1 MGSVLILD
9 RRFWKAARD
18 CTLRPVMVLVLTT
31 PWQSRI
37 VPRTES
43 QLTSIDSSTRYELSS
58 INEFELK
65 SIDWYG
71 KPGLVRWGENTEGTG
86 SFAELSQTLWAFC
99 KSRSYWP
106 QEPSALNWRV
116 GVECFYT
123 PRRVAGAEWI
133 SSQAAGKYLDIREC
147 TQLASSCVWLN
158 SHYIRNL

>member
-1 MGSVLILD
+1 MRPLLVLD
-9 RRFWKAARD
+9 RWFSESREGFYPPSFKARS
-18 CTLRPVMVLVLTT
+18 T
-31 PWQSRI
+31 Q
-37 VPRTES
+37 PRGNEDYTSEPR
-43 QLTSIDSSTRYELSS
+43 LESIDTHHELSS

-71 KPGLVRWGENTEGTG
+71 KPGLVRWGENMEGTG

-147 TQLASSCVWLN
+147 TQLAPSCVWHN
-158 SHYIRNL
+158 SHYIRNS